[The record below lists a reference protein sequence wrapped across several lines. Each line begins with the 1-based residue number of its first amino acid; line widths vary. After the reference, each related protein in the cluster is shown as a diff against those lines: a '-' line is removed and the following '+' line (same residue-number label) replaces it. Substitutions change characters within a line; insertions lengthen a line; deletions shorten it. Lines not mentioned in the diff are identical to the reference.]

1 MRRGRGEHVTWP
13 PDSTG
18 STFEARIFNALIDS
32 GFEVFGPRLAL
43 GLCGL
48 ADAGPNGSGTS
59 LIKALA
65 HVLQYVLPFELKGA
79 LARRAMHI
87 PDRFLAEK
95 LKVSTPR
102 KLAPL

>member
-1 MRRGRGEHVTWP
+1 MSRGRRIQRAPSLKHAY
-13 PDSTG
+13 STR
-18 STFEARIFNALIDS
+18 SLIDS
-32 GFEVFGPRLAL
+32 GFDVFGPRLAL
-43 GLCGL
+43 WSTRVY

>member
-1 MRRGRGEHVTWP
+1 MSRGL
-13 PDSTG
+13 
-18 STFEARIFNALIDS
+18 RIQRA
-32 GFEVFGPRLAL
+32 PRLKHAYSTRSSTADL
-43 GLCGL
+43 KSLGLGWHYGLCGL

-95 LKVSTPR
+95 LKVSTQR